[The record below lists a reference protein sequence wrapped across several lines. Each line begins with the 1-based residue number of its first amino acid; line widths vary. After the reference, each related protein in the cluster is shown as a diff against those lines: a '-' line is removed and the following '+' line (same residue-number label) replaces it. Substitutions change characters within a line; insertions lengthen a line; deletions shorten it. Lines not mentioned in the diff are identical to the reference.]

1 MHFVRGPREGCV
13 CLKEAI
19 VRSRPTQTF
28 ATIDF
33 ALLDYRKQRL
43 EKAFDTFR
51 HRRFSISPNAFLAE
65 INSCLFSGGYGRSAG
80 GRIGLGITRAFVA
93 AGTTTTGF
101 VLSPRRQQY
110 CSHLKRNALFV

>member
-1 MHFVRGPREGCV
+1 
-13 CLKEAI
+13 
-19 VRSRPTQTF
+19 
-28 ATIDF
+28 
-33 ALLDYRKQRL
+33 LDYRKQRL
-43 EKAFDTFR
+43 KKAFDTFR